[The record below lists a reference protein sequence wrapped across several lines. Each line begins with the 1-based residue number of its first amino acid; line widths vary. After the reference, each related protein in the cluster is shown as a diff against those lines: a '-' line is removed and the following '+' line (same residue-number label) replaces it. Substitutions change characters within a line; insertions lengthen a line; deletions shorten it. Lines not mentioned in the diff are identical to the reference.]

1 MLKKSRG
8 KVQDQPPRE
17 TTEVAFL
24 TFVKGLKTASW
35 KTAGSAQTLSSWGLV
50 GMTPSPKYAESE
62 MGLLF
67 HFPPGSPDTRRVL
80 GTEDHR
86 ILTLLDLAGT
96 LRFSGLLFPV
106 YN

>member
-1 MLKKSRG
+1 M
-8 KVQDQPPRE
+8 
-17 TTEVAFL
+17 AFL

-35 KTAGSAQTLSSWGLV
+35 KTADSAQPLPSWGLV
-50 GMTPSPKYAESE
+50 GMTPLPQKYAESE
-62 MGLLF
+62 TRLLF
-67 HFPPGSPDTRRVL
+67 HCPPESADTRRVL